1 MEVSHAL
8 DAFILANC
16 AVVIAALVQ
25 TSTGM
30 GFAMIAAPLLALVS
44 IDFVPGPMLFINL
57 FLSLFMLGDGRSHVV
72 RREIATLAPAILIGT
87 LIGAAILSRAPS
99 DRLAILFAVLILFAV
114 AISIFARALPFTTRN
129 LSICGVL
136 VGVMGST
143 SGIPGAP
150 LVIMYQNEPLEKTRP
165 SMALV
170 FTFSYITSLCA
181 LAWVGA
187 FNGRLALDG
196 LMLLPG
202 LLIGYSLGRWCR
214 RYMTQAVGRILML
227 SIASVG
233 AVLLITKSLAEN
245 T

>member
-1 MEVSHAL
+1 MELSHAL
-8 DAFILANC
+8 DAFMLANC
-16 AVVIAALVQ
+16 AVLIASFVQ

-44 IDFVPGPMLFINL
+44 ITFVPGPMLFINL
-57 FLSLFMLGDGRSHVV
+57 FLAVFMLGDGRSFVV
-72 RREIATLAPAILIGT
+72 KREIAILAPTILFGT
-87 LIGAAILSRAPS
+87 LIGAAILSRVPS
-99 DRLAILFAVLILFAV
+99 DSIAIVFACLILLAV
-114 AISIFARALPFTTRN
+114 AISVFAKALAFTTRN
-129 LSICGVL
+129 LSICGVA

-165 SMALV
+165 TMALV

-181 LAWVGA
+181 LAYVGA
-187 FNGRLALDG
+187 FNVQLALDG

-202 LLIGYSLGRWCR
+202 LLVGYAVGRWSR
-214 RYMTQAVGRILML
+214 QYMTQRIGRALML

-233 AVLLITKSLAEN
+233 AVLLLIKAMSG
-245 T
+245 